1 MFTTKLNK
9 TYKEVMFMKKK
20 LLAALLTTTMII
32 AGLTGCGG
40 NDSAG
45 SGSAGSGNSGN
56 GGGVTNVALKVYC
69 PQNQVDTGIME
80 QQQQAFAAAHP
91 EYNITWTTE
100 IVGEDKCAES
110 ILKDVGAAAD
120 VFLFASDQLPSLVEA
135 GAIARLGGEAEPMVK
150 ETNAESVIATVTVG
164 DAI

>member
-1 MFTTKLNK
+1 MP
-9 TYKEVMFMKKK
+9 VW
-20 LLAALLTTTMII
+20 LAVETAVRQAVEIQEM
-32 AGLTGCGG
+32 
-40 NDSAG
+40 
-45 SGSAGSGNSGN
+45 
-56 GGGVTNVALKVYC
+56 GGGTTDVALKVYC

-120 VFLFASDQLPSLVEA
+120 VFMFANDQLPSLVEA
-135 GAIARLGGEAEPMVK
+135 GAIARLGGEAETMVK
-150 ETNAESVIATVTVG
+150 ETNAESVIATVTVD
-164 DAI
+164 DAVYRSEERRVGKECL